1 MTKALPVPDWLT
13 LRAGSLKPGVRPET
27 QFVLIGDQPL
37 YKLEVRP
44 ATGKFTCA
52 ISNTVNGKRLEEV
65 SDDDWERTMAVNL
78 TAIFRVCRATLPL
91 LRRAGGGS
99 VVDLS

>member
-52 ISNTVNGKRLEEV
+52 ISNTVNGKRL
-65 SDDDWERTMAVNL
+65 DDGTTVYPGAQEA
-78 TAIFRVCRATLPL
+78 F
-91 LRRAGGGS
+91 AGGLEQLRAKLGW
-99 VVDLS
+99 